1 LFRCDTEFVSSFEQV
16 LSAMKVVPFPSS
28 STTGGSSRASSPS
41 TIAAVDIGSTKI
53 CCLIGAVEGRRRRAV
68 DETAPQIKIVGAGH
82 CKSGGVTGG
91 AISDLDEAERAMRTA
106 IDQAERMAG
115 RTISDIYVNMSGGRT
130 LSVHVSGEVIL
141 GRQPVDEDAKRRAA
155 VNAMS
160 KLETGGRAVLHAS
173 VIQYRLDDARNVR
186 EPAGMHGTT
195 LTADLNVVLAD
206 ANVIANLGLLLE
218 RCHLDAIG
226 LVVSPYAAARSVLLA
241 DEMELG
247 VAVIELGG
255 GTTSYAVFNEGM
267 LAHAD
272 TVPVGS
278 HHVTTD
284 IARGLNTTIAHAE
297 RVKTLWG
304 STVPAHLDER
314 ELITCPI
321 LGETGSDAVQRIPRS
336 MICGVVRPRMEEI
349 FEIVRDKLGEVP
361 VARHLVRRVVLTGGG
376 SQLNGVEQLAG
387 EIIGRQVRVAKPS
400 RFNGLPDALST
411 PGFCVATGLLRYGLA
426 PDEQASNLGVLIA
439 GAGHDGNYFR
449 RVGKWLK
456 ESF

>member
-1 LFRCDTEFVSSFEQV
+1 
-16 LSAMKVVPFPSS
+16 MKVVPFPTSS
-28 STTGGSSRASSPS
+28 ANTGSPRASAPSS
-41 TIAAVDIGSTKI
+41 TIAALDIGSTKI

-68 DETAPQIKIVGAGH
+68 DETVPQIKIVGAGH
-82 CKSGGVTGG
+82 CRSGGITGG
-91 AISDLDEAERAMRTA
+91 AVTDLDQAERAMRTA

-115 RTISDIYVNMSGGRT
+115 RTISGVYVNMSGGRT
-130 LSVHVSGEVIL
+130 LSVHVSGEVTM
-141 GRQPVDEDAKRRAA
+141 GRHAVDEAAKRRAA

-160 KLETGGRAVLHAS
+160 KLDTDGRVVLHAS
-173 VIQYRLDDARNVR
+173 VVQYRLDDARNVR
-186 EPAGMHGTT
+186 DPEGMHGST
-195 LTADLNVVLAD
+195 LTAELNVVLAD
-206 ANVIANLGLLLE
+206 ANAISNLGLLLE
-218 RCHLDAIG
+218 RCHLDAVG
-226 LVVSPYAAARSVLLA
+226 LVVAPYASARSVLLA

-272 TVPVGS
+272 MIAVGS

-304 STVPAHLDER
+304 STVPAQLDER

-321 LGETGSDAVQRIPRS
+321 LGETGSDAVQRVPRS

-349 FEIVRDKLGEVP
+349 FEIVRDKLGQVP
-361 VARHLVRRVVLTGGG
+361 VAQRFVRRVVLTGGG

-387 EIIGRQVRVAKPS
+387 EILCRQVRVARPS

-426 PDEQASNLGVLIA
+426 PDEQAAKLGLLIA
-439 GAGHDGNYFR
+439 GAGHDRGYIR
-449 RVGKWLK
+449 RVGQWLK

>member
-1 LFRCDTEFVSSFEQV
+1 
-16 LSAMKVVPFPSS
+16 MKVVPFPTS
-28 STTGGSSRASSPS
+28 STSTGSTRASAPSS
-41 TIAAVDIGSTKI
+41 TIAALDIGSTKI

-82 CKSGGVTGG
+82 CRSGGITGG
-91 AISDLDEAERAMRTA
+91 AVTDLDQAERAMRTA
-106 IDQAERMAG
+106 IDQAERMAD
-115 RTISDIYVNMSGGRT
+115 RTISDVYVNMSGGRT
-130 LSVHVSGEVIL
+130 ISVHVSGEVAL
-141 GRQPVDEDAKRRAA
+141 GRHAVDEAAKRRAA

-160 KLETGGRAVLHAS
+160 KLDTDGRAVLHAS
-173 VIQYRLDDARNVR
+173 VVQYRLDNARNVR
-186 EPAGMHGTT
+186 DPEGMHGAT
-195 LTADLNVVLAD
+195 LTAELNVVLAD
-206 ANVIANLGLLLE
+206 ANAITNLGLVLE
-218 RCHLDAIG
+218 RCHLDAVG
-226 LVVSPYAAARSVLLA
+226 LVVAPYASARSVLLA

-272 TVPVGS
+272 MIAVGS

-304 STVPAHLDER
+304 STVPAQLDER

-321 LGETGSDAVQRIPRS
+321 LGETGSDAVQRVPRS

-361 VARHLVRRVVLTGGG
+361 VAQRFVRRVVLTGGG

-387 EIIGRQVRVAKPS
+387 EILGRQVRVARPS

-426 PDEQASNLGVLIA
+426 PDEQAAKLGLLIA
-439 GAGHDGNYFR
+439 GAGHDSGYIR
-449 RVGKWLK
+449 RVGQWLK

>member
-1 LFRCDTEFVSSFEQV
+1 
-16 LSAMKVVPFPSS
+16 MKVVPFPSS
-28 STTGGSSRASSPS
+28 PANGGPPRASAPS
-41 TIAAVDIGSTKI
+41 TIAALDIGSTKI

-68 DETAPQIKIVGAGH
+68 DESVPQIKIIGAGH
-82 CKSGGVTGG
+82 CRSVGITGG
-91 AISDLDEAERAMRTA
+91 AIGDLDDAERAIRTA

-115 RTISDIYVNMSGGRT
+115 RTISDVYVNISGGRT

-141 GRQPVDEDAKRRAA
+141 GRHPVDEAAKRRAA
-155 VNAMS
+155 VSAMS
-160 KLETGGRAVLHAS
+160 KLEAGGRAVLHAS

-186 EPAGMHGTT
+186 EPAGMYGTT
-195 LTADLNVVLAD
+195 LTAELNVVLAD
-206 ANVIANLGLLLE
+206 ANAITNLGLLLE
-218 RCHLDAIG
+218 RCHLDAVG
-226 LVVSPYAAARSVLLA
+226 LVVAPYAAARSVLLA

-247 VAVIELGG
+247 VAVVELGG

-272 TVPVGS
+272 MISVGS

-297 RVKTLWG
+297 RAKTLWG
-304 STVPAHLDER
+304 STVPAQLDER

-349 FEIVRDKLGEVP
+349 FEIVRDKLSDVP
-361 VARHLVRRVVLTGGG
+361 VAQRFVRRIVLTGGG

-387 EIIGRQVRVAKPS
+387 EILGRQVRVAKPS

-411 PGFCVATGLLRYGLA
+411 PGFCVATGLLRYGLE
-426 PDEQASNLGVLIA
+426 PDEQASNLGMLIA
-439 GAGHDGNYFR
+439 GAGHDSGYFR
-449 RVGKWLK
+449 RVGQWLK